1 MTTWRDAIKGWLH
14 EKTRTSGDVLAP
26 SAAALTLYWSP
37 KGWQLLT
44 VSPLSV
50 TGLAGPRLSRNVR
63 FEWLHRD
70 SPGRLCQV

>member
-44 VSPLSV
+44 VSP
-50 TGLAGPRLSRNVR
+50 
-63 FEWLHRD
+63 WW
-70 SPGRLCQV
+70 QQ